1 MLQQLAKTEDIQ
13 GILSFIKAI
22 FQEAARL
29 ETYG

>member
-1 MLQQLAKTEDIQ
+1 MLQQLAKTEDIR

-22 FQEAARL
+22 FHEATPL